1 MSLIKTL
8 SLSSKI
14 FSYYQKYI
22 DLMTVDSMDEI
33 IILVVS
39 ELNDLLLK
47 NNLEILSE
55 KLNEGKWHIH
65 GLSFEEI
72 KKESSPAKFYI
83 CDHDHD

>member
-1 MSLIKTL
+1 MSLIKKFA
-8 SLSSKI
+8 LSSKL
-14 FSYYQKYI
+14 FSYYEKDI
-22 DLMTVDSMDEI
+22 DMMTVDSIEEI

-47 NNLEILSE
+47 NNLEILAE

-65 GLSFEEI
+65 DVSFEEI

-83 CDHDHD
+83 CDHPHD